1 MYLHLYEITCKHVY
15 EIEMT
20 QRFNLF
26 FQRTQRFQKTLKR
39 IKTFV
44 FLLKS

>member
-1 MYLHLYEITCKHVY
+1 MKLHVNVY

-20 QRFNLF
+20 QRFDCF

-44 FLLKS
+44 FLLTSSDP